1 MKISIVTLFP
11 ELYTPFLQTSL
22 LRRADEK
29 GIVKFDVASMLDVCA
44 PKERVDAPTFGHGP
58 GMLIRPEVVERA
70 VEAQEHKH
78 GTAFKIFFSPHGKKI
93 TQPLLQTLYE
103 KIQSK
108 GGHCMTIAARY
119 EGIDARAE
127 EYYADEVVSI
137 GDFVLMGGD
146 VPAMMLLEGLL
157 RFCPGVVGREE
168 SVQEDSFSGPFVD
181 YPHYSA
187 PVEWKGMKVPDVIR
201 SGDHAALAAWR
212 QKMSL
217 ERTVYHHFDWLR
229 SQPTTLRER
238 ALVREAMPAH
248 YVALMHTGIVLAD
261 NESEGT
267 TSVTS
272 IDIHDLARSTK
283 TFGIEHYFVVTPLE
297 DQKKIVGRLLEFW
310 QEGAGVTYREHRHEA
325 LRSVS
330 CVDSLA
336 QVVTEIERREG
347 KKPLIIA
354 TSAKEVAEE
363 KNITYYDQERV
374 WAEKRPI
381 LIIFG
386 TGNGLGPT
394 ILSQCDYVL
403 MPLEG
408 FSAFNHLSVRS
419 AAAIVLDRWL
429 GINIK
434 NSNI

>member
-11 ELYTPFLQTSL
+11 ELYKPFLQTSL
-22 LRRADEK
+22 LSRAQEK
-29 GIVKFDVASMLDVCA
+29 GAVSFDVVSMLQVCA

-70 VEAQEHKH
+70 VEAQESKH
-78 GTAFKIFFSPHGKKI
+78 GAAFKIFFSPHGKKV
-93 TQPLLQTLYE
+93 TQPLLQELYT
-103 KIQSK
+103 KIQEK

-127 EYYADEVVSI
+127 SYYADEVLSV

-146 VPAMMLLEGLL
+146 LPAMMLLEGLL
-157 RFCPGVVGREE
+157 RLCPGVVGREE
-168 SVQEDSFSGPFVD
+168 SVQEDSFSGPFLD
-181 YPHYSA
+181 HPHYAA
-187 PVEWKGMKVPDVIR
+187 PVEWKGFKVPDVIR

-212 QKMSL
+212 EKAAV
-217 ERTVYHHFDWLR
+217 ERTVFHHFDWVR
-229 SQPTTLRER
+229 SHPTTARER
-238 ALVREAMPAH
+238 ALVQKTMPKH
-248 YVALMHTGIVLAD
+248 YVALMHAGMVA
-261 NESEGT
+261 EGGEGT

-283 TFGIEHYFVVTPLE
+283 TYGIEHYFVVTPLE
-297 DQKKIVGRLLEFW
+297 DQKKIVARLLEFW
-310 QEGAGVTYREHRHEA
+310 QEGAGVTYREDRHNA

-330 CVDSLA
+330 CVDSLE
-336 QVVTEIERREG
+336 QVVEAIERREG

-354 TSAKEVAEE
+354 TSAKEVAQV
-363 KNITYYDQERV
+363 KNITYYDQDRV
-374 WAEKRPI
+374 WAEERPI

-394 ILSQCDYVL
+394 VLSQCDYVL

-434 NSNI
+434 K